1 MSHYLVMTVI
11 GPDRPGLVDSLASII
26 LKQEGNWL
34 ESRMCHLG
42 GQFAGILR
50 IQVAP
55 EHEQAL
61 IEQLQSLSA
70 QGLAVVAYPENNN
83 PPAPD
88 DQLVT
93 IELVGQDRPGIV
105 SQISAILAQYSVNVE
120 DLKTECSSAPMS
132 GETLFQATAIL
143 RLPRGCDLKA
153 LRSDLEKI
161 TSNLMVDMIFGKPL
175 P

>member
-26 LKQEGNWL
+26 LKHNGNWL

-50 IQVAP
+50 LQVNP
-55 EHEQAL
+55 EHEHAL
-61 IEQLQSLSA
+61 IEELQSLSNR
-70 QGLAVVAYPENNN
+70 GLALIAHPEHSN

-105 SQISAILAQYSVNVE
+105 SQISAILARYSVNVE
-120 DLKTECSSAPMS
+120 ELKTECSSAPMS
-132 GETLFQATAIL
+132 GETLFQAAAIL
-143 RLPRGCDLKA
+143 HLPKSCDLKA
-153 LRSDLEKI
+153 LRKELEQI
-161 TSNLMVDMIFGKPL
+161 TSNLMVDMIFGKPFS
-175 P
+175 